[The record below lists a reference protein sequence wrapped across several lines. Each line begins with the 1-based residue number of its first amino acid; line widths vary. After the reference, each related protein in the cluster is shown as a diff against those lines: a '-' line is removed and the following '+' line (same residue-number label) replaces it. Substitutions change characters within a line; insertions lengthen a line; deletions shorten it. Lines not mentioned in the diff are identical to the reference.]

1 MSTCTGRSSPEVT
14 RTVEVPIAT
23 AKALTDF
30 VAIGVASNVAV
41 LPSDQTWVTD
51 EATTRANFVT
61 VFVGVNQQVKAA
73 NIARIPGNSKDNIVV
88 VNNEGVYDVVVAS
101 NTFQIG
107 DLIGPSKDTGNALKD
122 TEFKKVTAIGE
133 ACFQVCETYTSAVTL
148 VRARI
153 LSNKA
158 RASR

>member
-1 MSTCTGRSSPEVT
+1 MATCTGRSSPEIT
-14 RTVEVPIAT
+14 QTVEVPIAT

-30 VAIGVASNVAV
+30 VAVGIASNTLK
-41 LPSDQTWVTD
+41 LPSDQAWVTD
-51 EATTRANFVT
+51 EATTRTNFVT
-61 VFVGVNQQVKAA
+61 DFVGVNQQLKAA
-73 NIARIPGNSKDNIVV
+73 NVARIPGNSKDNICV
-88 VNNEGVYDVVVAS
+88 VNNIGVYDVVVESA
-101 NTFQIG
+101 TFQIG

-122 TEFKKVTAIGE
+122 TSFKKVTAIAE
-133 ACFQVCETYTSAVTL
+133 ACFQVVETYTSAVTL